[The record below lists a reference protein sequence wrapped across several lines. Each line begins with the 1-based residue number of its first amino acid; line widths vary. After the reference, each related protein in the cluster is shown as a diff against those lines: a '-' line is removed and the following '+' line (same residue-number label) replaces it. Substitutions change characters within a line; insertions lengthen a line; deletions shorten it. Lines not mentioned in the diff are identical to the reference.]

1 MHSFNNYHNRTKAPS
16 CKMVK
21 HHVKSKKKKS
31 PKTAEPVKSNEELL
45 KELDRFAGSSEEDED
60 GPNAEDTDDE
70 SVSSVE
76 ESRQMKTLDG
86 EEADESSLEEK
97 NYLSSDEDEYGV
109 ASAPTLKKKKA
120 SRDDSDDDSDA
131 DSDDD
136 MQLVETSHNG
146 MAGAMAKILGL
157 ATSNIAKQTKA
168 VVLSKTI
175 TPLQKQQ
182 KKEKEEF
189 DALKL
194 KRKQRREVNLTA
206 LHIPLSAATS
216 RPIAGKDKSSDLI
229 AKAMA
234 QEIEVESMHR
244 RVATRG
250 VVALFNTIAQHQQ
263 QKANDQV
270 RHRPET
276 ADFLI
281 RGIIC

>member
-1 MHSFNNYHNRTKAPS
+1 
-16 CKMVK
+16 MVK

-86 EEADESSLEEK
+86 EEADESSLEEE
-97 NYLSSDEDEYGV
+97 NDASSDEDEYGV
-109 ASAPTLKKKKA
+109 ASAPKPKKKKA

-216 RPIAGKDKSSDLI
+216 RPISGKDKSSDLI

-270 RHRPET
+270 RRRPET
-276 ADFLI
+276 ADFFIKRDYLLTF
-281 RGIIC
+281 ICRLKRV